1 MSAVPIPPLPDDEV
15 VEAGLRRLVA
25 LADPVPAGWREV
37 AAAAGAWLA
46 LDGEPAVLAYDSVS
60 GRERP
65 LDGVRLA
72 GVTMRELRFTGA
84 LGDIDLELDVG
95 SDQVRL
101 RGRLTP
107 PGPADV
113 TVAWPTGRRE
123 VAADDRGTFHAEDL
137 PRQPLCL
144 LVAGEEPTK
153 TGWIVP

>member
-1 MSAVPIPPLPDDEV
+1 
-15 VEAGLRRLVA
+15 
-25 LADPVPAGWREV
+25 
-37 AAAAGAWLA
+37 
-46 LDGEPAVLAYDSVS
+46 VLAYDSVS

-107 PGPADV
+107 PGPAEV